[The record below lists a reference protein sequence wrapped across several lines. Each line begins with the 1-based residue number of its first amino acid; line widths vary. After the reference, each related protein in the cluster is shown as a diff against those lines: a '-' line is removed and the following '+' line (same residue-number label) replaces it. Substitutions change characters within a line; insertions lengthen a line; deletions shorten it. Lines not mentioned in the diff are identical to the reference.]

1 MENRV
6 GVIKG
11 DQVLAHKCYQAVLA
25 LKENHMWL
33 IEEKSPETVETLKT
47 IELVEGEPTKVI
59 NIGANHDL
67 VMKKRDSGV
76 LEKKSRCLCVEP

>member
-1 MENRV
+1 MLSSSIS
-6 GVIKG
+6 IKG
-11 DQVLAHKCYQAVLA
+11 EPH
-25 LKENHMWL
+25 WL

-76 LEKKSRCLCVEP
+76 LEKKSRCLRVEP